1 MKSKASE
8 FESDFNVSKAL
19 EKQFKRVVD
28 DLVLLCDLTL
38 ESWRPDALE
47 KQFKRVVDDLVLCD
61 LPLECWRPD
70 EEEQPKIQ
78 SRDEQSITESSKDEE
93 MTCTDRDGISCRT
106 GSFSTAYS
114 GYYNDDATFFTH
126 DDETLYSRYS
136 EYTGYS
142 EYTRE
147 SEHSRNINATEKD
160 ETGAVQLSEEET
172 RLLAALRRHAAS
184 LGISEDELLRE
195 LEKEQKKN
203 QKEKK
208 TGESV
213 VKQKSQL
220 EPVVEETNETASSQ
234 GSCRSVVDDPPEQCL
249 HLDWNE
255 ADEQVQYQSIEQ
267 VLSKRGRRAI
277 VKHCLGFTS
286 KKKAKSTRRKR
297 ARSRKL
303 FGMI

>member
-1 MKSKASE
+1 M
-8 FESDFNVSKAL
+8 N
-19 EKQFKRVVD
+19 
-28 DLVLLCDLTL
+28 
-38 ESWRPDALE
+38 
-47 KQFKRVVDDLVLCD
+47 RVVDDLVLCD

-78 SRDEQSITESSKDEE
+78 SRDEQSITELSQDEE
-93 MTCTDRDGISCRT
+93 TICTDRDGISCRT

-114 GYYNDDATFFTH
+114 GYYNDD
-126 DDETLYSRYS
+126 DESLYSRYS

-147 SEHSRNINATEKD
+147 SEYSSNTNADERD
-160 ETGAVQLSEEET
+160 ETGAVQLSEEEI
-172 RLLAALRRHAAS
+172 RLQQVMAALRRHAAS

-208 TGESV
+208 TGKSV

-220 EPVVEETNETASSQ
+220 EPVVEETDETASSH
-234 GSCRSVVDDPPEQCL
+234 GSCSSVVDDPPEHCL

-255 ADEQVQYQSIEQ
+255 ADEQGQYQSIEQ
-267 VLSKRGRRAI
+267 VLLKRDRRAI